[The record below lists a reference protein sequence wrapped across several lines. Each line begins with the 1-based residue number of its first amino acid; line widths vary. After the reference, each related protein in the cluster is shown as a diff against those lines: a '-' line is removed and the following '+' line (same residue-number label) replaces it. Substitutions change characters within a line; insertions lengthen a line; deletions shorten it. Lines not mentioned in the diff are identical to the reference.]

1 MINIISPQTGTDFTI
16 KKGQYLKI
24 LCPEG
29 EQVADLVAY
38 QLGDISEFISNGKT
52 LDYEE
57 SIYLSTG
64 NKIYSNK
71 SAVMLEIV
79 EDTCGKHDFLLAPCC
94 AQTFKK
100 IYGFTEKHP
109 SCRENLHKHLSKYGI
124 SEPSIPTAFNVF
136 MNVEV
141 NNEGKIKVLPPIAKQ
156 GDYIV
161 FKAHMDLI
169 IGLTACSAEQSNNH
183 SFKPIAYQIINPAE
197 YGI

>member
-1 MINIISPQTGTDFTI
+1 MINLISPQTGTGFTI

-38 QLGDISEFISNGKT
+38 QLEDISEFISNGKT

-57 SIYLSTG
+57 SIYLTTG

-71 SAVMLEIV
+71 SKVMLEIV

-94 AQTFKK
+94 SQTFKK
-100 IYGFTEKHP
+100 IYGFPDKHP
-109 SCRENLHKHLSKYGI
+109 SCRENLYIHLRKYGI
-124 SEPSIPTAFNVF
+124 AEASIPTAFNVF

-141 NNEGKIKVLPPIAKQ
+141 NNKGKIKVLPPVAKP

-161 FKAHMDLI
+161 FKAHMDMI

-183 SFKPIAYQIINPAE
+183 SFKPITYQVINRTE
-197 YGI
+197 S

>member
-1 MINIISPQTGTDFTI
+1 MINTITPQTGTGFTI

-38 QLGDISEFISNGKT
+38 QEGDVSEFISNGKT

-57 SIYLSTG
+57 SIYLTTG

-71 SAVMLEIV
+71 STVMLEIV

-94 AQTFKK
+94 SQTFKK
-100 IYGFTEKHP
+100 IYGFTDNHP
-109 SCRENLHKHLSKYGI
+109 SCRENLHIHLRKHGI
-124 SEPSIPTAFNVF
+124 SEASIPTAFNVF

-141 NNEGKIKVLPPIAKQ
+141 NDNGKIKVLPPIAKP

-161 FKAHMDLI
+161 FKAHMNMI

-183 SFKPIAYQIINPAE
+183 SFKPIAYQIINNSK
-197 YGI
+197 Y

>member
-1 MINIISPQTGTDFTI
+1 MLHTISPQTGTEFTI
-16 KKGQYLKI
+16 KEGQFLKI
-24 LCPEG
+24 ICPEG

-38 QLGDISEFISNGKT
+38 RLGDTSEFISNGKT

-57 SIYLSTG
+57 NIYLSTG

-94 AQTFKK
+94 SQTFKK
-100 IYGFTEKHP
+100 IYGFTHKHP
-109 SCRENLHKHLSKYGI
+109 SCRENLHMHLHKYGL
-124 SEPSIPTAFNVF
+124 SEAGIPTAFNVF

-141 NNEGKIKVLPPIAKQ
+141 NNEGKIKVLPPVARP

-161 FKAHMDLI
+161 FKAGMDMI
-169 IGLTACSAEQSNNH
+169 IGLTACSAEQSNNY
-183 SFKPIAYQIINPAE
+183 SFKPISYQIINHSE
-197 YGI
+197 F